1 MAVIVLLYNLTSKL
15 NGVLFLNV
23 FRSSDLVGFYFCLKN
38 IKFYI
43 LFVLQLISLDYNEI
57 FDIFLLLAFFCY
69 RLLIFEL

>member
-57 FDIFLLLAFFCY
+57 
-69 RLLIFEL
+69 